1 MYSVS
6 GAEEERRLS
15 QLLSGANKVE
25 YTSFADQGFHCL
37 TDSEN
42 VDTMITREDALRKQC
57 KPDFKRT
64 AMK

>member
-1 MYSVS
+1 
-6 GAEEERRLS
+6 
-15 QLLSGANKVE
+15 LSGANKVK
-25 YTSFADQGFHCL
+25 YTGFADQGFHCL